1 MHIMSSPVIYT
12 LSGIWGLLITA
23 SLIVWILTLAKPKS
37 NFNELVLR
45 TKSWWVM
52 LGIFTLA
59 MVTNRYVSLVFLGFI
74 SFLALK
80 EYLSLIPTRRADR
93 RTLFWAYLSI
103 PIQYYW
109 AGISWY
115 GMFII
120 FIPVYMFLFL
130 PFRLLIAE
138 KTEGFL
144 KSVGTIQW
152 GLMICVFALSHTAFL
167 LMLPI
172 KTIAPAGGVGLLLYL
187 VFLNQF
193 NDVAQYTWGKLF
205 GKHPIMPAIS
215 PKKTWEGFI
224 GGVVT
229 TTAVACII
237 YKLIT
242 PFTLQLAIITG
253 ILISVAGFIGDVT
266 ISAIKRD
273 IGVKDMSSTI
283 PGHGG
288 ILDRV
293 DSLTFAA
300 PLFFHLVFYLY
311 Y

>member
-1 MHIMSSPVIYT
+1 MFNSPVIYT
-12 LSGIWGLLITA
+12 LAGIWSLLIIA
-23 SLIVWILTLAKPKS
+23 SFIVWLISKLKPGG
-37 NFNELVLR
+37 NYHELILR

-59 MVTNRYVSLVFLGFI
+59 MVTNRIVSLVFLGFI

-93 RTLFWAYLSI
+93 RTLFWVYMAI
-103 PIQYYW
+103 PIQFYW

-152 GLMICVFALSHTAFL
+152 GLMICIFCISHTAFL
-167 LMLPI
+167 LMLPA
-172 KTIAPAGGVGLLLYL
+172 KQAVPLGGIGLLLYL

-193 NDVAQYTWGKLF
+193 NDVAQYFWGKLF
-205 GKHPIMPAIS
+205 GKHKIMPNIS

-229 TTAVACII
+229 TTITACII
-237 YKLIT
+237 YKLLT
-242 PFTLQLAIITG
+242 PFSILLAIITG
-253 ILISVAGFIGDVT
+253 ILISVTGFIGDVT

-273 IGVKDMSSTI
+273 IGVKDMSTTI